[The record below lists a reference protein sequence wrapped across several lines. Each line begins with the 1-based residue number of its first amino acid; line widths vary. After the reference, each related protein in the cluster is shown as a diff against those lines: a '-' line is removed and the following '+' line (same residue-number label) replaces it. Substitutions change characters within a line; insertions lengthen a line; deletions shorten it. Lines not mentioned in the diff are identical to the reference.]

1 MLSKRISVLLA
12 SGSASGTI
20 AAVRNLG
27 ANGIDVGVM
36 SSHLLSAAAWSRW
49 ASRRHWSPP
58 ETKSCQFLERLLAIG
73 AAEPGQILLPTSDET
88 AWLYTAN
95 AELLNKHFRLYQPS
109 LKTIKRILDK
119 TQLAAAAKRVGIDVL
134 PTWDPPNIGDLEALA
149 PTLPYPILIKPRT
162 HVHRLRN
169 DKGIAAYSAEE
180 LLLCYQQFVDRER
193 VRAVNSDMP
202 DADRPILQQFID
214 VGREGVLSVTGF
226 IDRTGEHFVTRNS
239 TKIFQRSRPVGI
251 GICFEPLPQVTG
263 LSDAIRCLCRELDYF
278 GIFEAEF
285 LWFGD
290 TWAIID
296 FNPRLFHQV
305 GMDIQRGM
313 PLPILACLDALNE
326 RSALR
331 TLVLRAQ
338 TEDRTAVFCDRF
350 TLRAILL
357 AQALTARIS
366 RRDRLRWL
374 GWLKQNASCAV
385 DAAADTNDPMPA
397 LIHALSELS
406 IRVTGFSR
414 FLQSTPRLVDPS

>member
-27 ANGIDVGVM
+27 ANGIHVGVM
-36 SSHLLSAAAWSRW
+36 SSNLLSAAAWSRW
-49 ASRRHWSPP
+49 AARSHWSPP
-58 ETKSCQFLERLLAIG
+58 ETKSHEFLERLLAIG
-73 AAEPGQILLPTSDET
+73 AADPGQILLPTSDET
-88 AWLYTAN
+88 AWLYSAN
-95 AELLNKHFRLYQPS
+95 AELLSEHFRLYQPA
-109 LKTIKRILDK
+109 LATIKRILDK
-119 TQLAAAAKRVGIDVL
+119 TQLAAAAEKVGIDVL
-134 PTWDPPNIGDLEALA
+134 PTWDPQSADELETLA
-149 PTLPYPILIKPRT
+149 PTLPYPVLIKPRT
-162 HVHRLRN
+162 HVHRRRN
-169 DKGIAAYSAEE
+169 DKGIAARSPAE
-180 LLLCYQQFVDRER
+180 LILGYQKFVDRER
-193 VRAVNSDMP
+193 VPAVNLDMP
-202 DADRPILQQFID
+202 AASRPIIQQFVN

-251 GICFEPLPQVTG
+251 GICFEPLPQVAG
-263 LSDAIRCLCRELDYF
+263 LDDAIRRLCLELGYF

-285 LWFGD
+285 LWFNGA
-290 TWAIID
+290 WAIID

-331 TLVLRAQ
+331 TLTKRAQ
-338 TEDRTAVFCDRF
+338 AEDRTAVFCDRF
-350 TLRAILL
+350 ALRAILL

-374 GWLKQNASCAV
+374 DWMKQNASRVV

-406 IRVTGFSR
+406 VRVTGIGR
-414 FLQSTPRLVDPS
+414 FLRSTPRLADPS